1 MPAAPKPNSHCDR
14 TGAPIHPGC
23 SRSAAPTP
31 PAASPLPARSR
42 ARSAAANGQAL
53 RRPPRS
59 SAIPP
64 RLHGHGLVAPAPRS
78 ACSRRSLRSVPP
90 RLRLPPPR
98 WAFAGRCR
106 PATPTTAVAAPHA
119 APAGAP
125 SAVRAGET
133 PVASDSL
140 NVRPAASAINIS
152 GLNRAPSSSAVPA
165 PGRAPPRA
173 CTPANRSA
181 VRDFSALDRIPRSS
195 PAGRSIGR
203 KKCFVV
209 ITLGAC
215 LTASGSGGFRLLT
228 RSR

>member
-1 MPAAPKPNSHCDR
+1 MPAAAKPNSHCDR

-23 SRSAAPTP
+23 SRSAAPTL

-42 ARSAAANGQAL
+42 VHSAVGNAPAPQP
-53 RRPPRS
+53 PPRS

-64 RLHGHGLVAPAPRS
+64 LLHGHGPVAPAPRS
-78 ACSRRSLRSVPP
+78 VCSRRSLRSVPLH
-90 RLRLPPPR
+90 LRLPPPR

-106 PATPTTAVAAPHA
+106 PATPTTAAAATHA

-125 SAVRAGET
+125 SAARAGEI
-133 PVASDSL
+133 PVASDCL
-140 NVRPAASAINIS
+140 NVRPAASPINIS
-152 GLNRAPSSSAVPA
+152 GLNRAPSSSAFPA

-181 VRDFSALDRIPRSS
+181 VRDFAALDRIPRSS
-195 PAGRSIGR
+195 PAGHSYGR
-203 KKCFVV
+203 KKCAVV
-209 ITLGAC
+209 ITLGAS
-215 LTASGSGGFRLLT
+215 LTASGCGGFRLLT